1 MIYVK
6 KLYKDKEEVL
16 TFSNKEDMNK
26 YIKEANLRRVKWYIY
41 ETEKSFKADLPDQL
55 IFNISVKMK

>member
-55 IFNISVKMK
+55 IFNISVELK

>member
-6 KLYKDKEEVL
+6 KLYKNKEEVL